1 MVELVKVG
9 RKHFYRHDG
18 QLYPSVTTILSGG
31 FPKPLLVGWAA
42 KVTAI
47 DAIVNRAKWYG
58 IADQSEETAIH
69 MLKSVRFQSR
79 DRAATLGAGVH
90 KVIEKDLE
98 PTREQQ
104 PFVDSY
110 RAWYNENVAEPIA
123 AELPV
128 VNVEHGYGGTTDL
141 ILNMKTE
148 TQYRNV
154 GDRILWD
161 IKTGNTAGWE
171 DQQLQVV
178 AYAYADNVTVD
189 KVGVLHVRPE
199 GVTEYVW
206 LPTRETL
213 EVFLAVKQV
222 ATFLGRLEQSE

>member
-18 QLYPSVTTILSGG
+18 VLYPSVTTILSGG

-42 KVTAI
+42 KVTAT
-47 DAIVNRAKWYG
+47 DAIENRQKWWG
-58 IADQSEETAIH
+58 IADASEETAID
-69 MLKSVRFQSR
+69 MLKAVRFQSR
-79 DRAATLGAGVH
+79 DRAASLGAGVH
-90 KVIEKDLE
+90 KVIEKELQ
-98 PTREQQ
+98 PSKEQQ

-110 RAWYNENVAEPIA
+110 AAWYQEHVAA
-123 AELPV
+123 TVARELPV
-128 VNVEHGYGGTTDL
+128 VNTQHGYGGTTDL
-141 ILNMKTE
+141 ILEMKTD
-148 TQYRNV
+148 TQYRAT

-178 AYAYADNVTVD
+178 AYSYADGVTVD

-206 LPTRETL
+206 LPTLETL
-213 EVFLAVKQV
+213 EVFLAVKRV
-222 ATFLGRLEQSE
+222 ATFLGKLEQSE

>member
-31 FPKPLLVGWAA
+31 FPKPLLIGWAA
-42 KVTAI
+42 KVTAT
-47 DAIVNRAKWYG
+47 DAIVNRKKWYG
-58 IADQSEETAIH
+58 IADQSEETAID
-69 MLKSVRFQSR
+69 MLKSVRYQSR
-79 DRAATLGAGVH
+79 DRAASLGAGVH
-90 KVIEKDLE
+90 KVIEKGLKPSSE
-98 PTREQQ
+98 EA

-110 RAWYNENVAEPIA
+110 RAWYDEHVAAPVA

-128 VNVEHGYGGTTDL
+128 VNVEHGYGGTADL
-141 ILNMKTE
+141 ILQMLTITE
-148 TQYRNV
+148 YRAA

-178 AYAYADNVTVD
+178 AYSYADNVTVD

-206 LPTRETL
+206 LPTLETL

-222 ATFLGRLEQSE
+222 AEFLGKLEQSE